1 MGCENNN
8 NVTNDQ
14 LLEYRRQLKKR
25 NHFGSL
31 YPYWFGI
38 INSVCQVEYS
48 FPKESLYYTENDY
61 FCCLAAIKKQNYI
74 YIVKSIKMIYCLL
87 LLVFLSPLIIRCSPI
102 IQRHETSQAVVRI
115 DALTGESRVTSME
128 SFLLQRAKNN
138 TLLLMIVDYGYLNM
152 WNNSYLASHLEEY
165 DNLVVFCMDT
175 LSYNAR
181 TEEMN
186 NT

>member
-1 MGCENNN
+1 
-8 NVTNDQ
+8 
-14 LLEYRRQLKKR
+14 
-25 NHFGSL
+25 
-31 YPYWFGI
+31 
-38 INSVCQVEYS
+38 
-48 FPKESLYYTENDY
+48 
-61 FCCLAAIKKQNYI
+61 
-74 YIVKSIKMIYCLL
+74 MIYCLL
-87 LLVFLSPLIIRCSPI
+87 LLVFLSPLIIRCFPI
-102 IQRHETSQAVVRI
+102 IQRHEASQAVIRI
-115 DALTGESRVTSME
+115 DTLTGESRVTSME